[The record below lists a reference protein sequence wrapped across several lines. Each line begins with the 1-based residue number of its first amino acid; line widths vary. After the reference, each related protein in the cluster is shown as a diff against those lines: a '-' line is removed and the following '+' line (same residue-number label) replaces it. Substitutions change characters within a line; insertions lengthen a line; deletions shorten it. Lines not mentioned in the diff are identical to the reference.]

1 MKKITL
7 NGIRKILVCAIWL
20 GLILYCLFNYRNLT
34 LDAIVN
40 YSPENAFVAVI
51 VMLFLFAIKSIVFF
65 IYGGLL
71 YAACGVIFPLPLA
84 IAVNT
89 LGTII
94 MCSVPYFIG
103 KMAGSRMVTSLFD
116 KHPKL
121 QIIKEIQEKNEFLVS
136 FMARIVGVLPAD
148 VVSMYLGASL
158 VGYDKYFF
166 GSVLGL
172 FPSIVSFAIMG
183 MSVDNVTSP
192 SFIFSAL
199 FELILMAVSI
209 IFVFLWRRRRKK

>member
-1 MKKITL
+1 MKKLTL
-7 NGIRKILVCAIWL
+7 SGIRKMTVCAIWL
-20 GLILYCLFNYRNLT
+20 GLIIYCLINYRSLT

-40 YSPENAFVAVI
+40 YSPENTFVAI
-51 VMLFLFAIKSIVFF
+51 LVMLFLFAFKSITFF

-71 YAACGVIFPLPLA
+71 YAASGVIFPLPLA

-89 LGTII
+89 VGTII
-94 MCSVPYFIG
+94 MCSIPYLIG
-103 KMAGSRMVTSLFD
+103 KTAGSRMVIRLFD

-136 FMARIVGVLPAD
+136 LLARIVGVLPAD

-158 VGYDKYFF
+158 VSYDKYFF
-166 GSVLGL
+166 GTVFGL
-172 FPSIVSFAIMG
+172 FPSIVSFAVMG
-183 MSVDNVTSP
+183 MSVDDVTSP

-199 FELILMAVSI
+199 FELMLMVTSVT
-209 IFVFLWRRRRKK
+209 FVFLWRRRKKK